1 MSRQSPHP
9 PSSTPRRSVTRYLAG
24 LFLDKRLKQTVRVQE
39 VTPHLN
45 HSAKTISDV
54 FETLAEADADEIPE
68 PITVEDV
75 NFNEDGRRYRVTVE
89 RGVDE

>member
-24 LFLDKRLKQTVRVQE
+24 LFLTKEFKQTVRVQE
-39 VTPHLN
+39 VTPHLS

-54 FETLAEADADEIPE
+54 FETLAEADPGDVPE

-75 NFNEDGRRYRVTVE
+75 NFNEDGRRYRVAVE
-89 RGVDE
+89 RGGDE